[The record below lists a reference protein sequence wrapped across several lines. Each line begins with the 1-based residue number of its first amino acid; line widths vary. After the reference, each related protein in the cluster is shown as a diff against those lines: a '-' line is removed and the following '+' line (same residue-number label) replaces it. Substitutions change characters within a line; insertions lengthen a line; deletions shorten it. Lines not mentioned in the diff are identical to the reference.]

1 MKSEAETVLYRNLEI
16 IMLTTGMEHMD
27 LWQRQHLCWV
37 LKDILKRKRKRSKNV
52 LMKTHNLLSA
62 YQVLDTV
69 VGMIRIPTHLLLTK
83 TLGDGY
89 HYYPPFCGVRDSSI
103 ER

>member
-1 MKSEAETVLYRNLEI
+1 MKSEAETVLYGNLEI
-16 IMLTTGMEHMD
+16 IMLTIGWRHGFMAKATFALSLEGYTEEKKEKK
-27 LWQRQHLCWV
+27 QEF
-37 LKDILKRKRKRSKNV
+37 V

-69 VGMIRIPTHLLLTK
+69 VGMIHILTHLLLTK